1 MIKSFIFK
9 YNVRNDALYNTL
21 IQGQSCAM
29 WVIYNWEAIFEIYR
43 VCVYNFLFR
52 NVRIFL
58 KCILLT
64 RRMNRFWDQVFIV
77 PKLFRYPQIVY
88 YPCTIKAFLPLRLMF
103 NTSQLCQWKLILFLF
118 FHLLTCTNPSIL
130 LEAMLQ
136 ALIIYLYIF

>member
-9 YNVRNDALYNTL
+9 HNVRNDALYNTL

-77 PKLFRYPQIVY
+77 PKLFRYPPIVY
-88 YPCTIKAFLPLRLMF
+88 DPCTIKAFLPLRLMF

-118 FHLLTCTNPSIL
+118 F
-130 LEAMLQ
+130 
-136 ALIIYLYIF
+136 IFWHAQIPAYCWKPCYRH